1 MKTGKV
7 ERQIAV
13 YEKAKRNGS
22 FKRLPAVPS
31 CCVSW
36 AREESAAHAA
46 GGYYLFVLE
55 RILALNRRAN

>member
-13 YEKAKRNGS
+13 YEKAKCNGS
-22 FKRLPAVPS
+22 FKRFPAVPS

-36 AREESAAHAA
+36 SREESAAHVA
-46 GGYYLFVLE
+46 GGILFVCSRKDFGLE
-55 RILALNRRAN
+55 